1 MIGSRNER
9 KKESLKWICYSY
21 NDERAEEKK
30 ILLDE

>member
-1 MIGSRNER
+1 LAVEMRE